1 MSGEIGYSLAM
12 APGVPADRVAIVRKA
27 FLDMAKDPELKA
39 EAAKMNLPV
48 EPIGGAELEKSIDS
62 VFKLE
67 PAAVGKAKQLLGR

>member
-1 MSGEIGYSLAM
+1 M
-12 APGVPADRVAIVRKA
+12 PADRVAIVRKA

-39 EAAKMNLPV
+39 EAAKMNLPI
-48 EPIGGAELEKSIDS
+48 EPIGGEALEKSIDS